1 MLQPIYST
9 LYSTGGGSNKVVP
22 SVLLYMLVVLVP
34 LGGEVPDNS
43 DGTGEAYCDA
53 DIFWNRVIEKIAPV
67 IFRSWA

>member
-1 MLQPIYST
+1 M
-9 LYSTGGGSNKVVP
+9 
-22 SVLLYMLVVLVP
+22 VLVP

-53 DIFWNRVIEKIAPV
+53 DIFWYRVIEKIAPV